1 MQFSSWAQ
9 NRLGANSLLDI
20 VVFGKAC
27 AENISSISK
36 PGDPIDIYDQENV
49 EKDINKY
56 ENLFHKKGDIS
67 SGELRY
73 EMQKIMQ
80 QYGGV
85 FRNDKLLEEGVEKL
99 NTIYKV
105 YQKNFIHKYR

>member
-1 MQFSSWAQ
+1 LCRI
-9 NRLGANSLLDI
+9 NRLGANYLLDI

-36 PGDPIDIYDQENV
+36 PGDPIDKYDSENLQE
-49 EKDINKY
+49 DIDKY
-56 ENLFHKKGDIS
+56 ERLFSKKGDIS

-85 FRNDKLLEEGVEKL
+85 LRND
-99 NTIYKV
+99 
-105 YQKNFIHKYR
+105 